1 MAVYPDPA
9 AHAGHVMEA
18 KGFLIRSPDGDR
30 INVSTLGMVAAAC
43 GP

>member
-9 AHAGHVMEA
+9 AHAGHRMEA
-18 KGFLIRSPDGDR
+18 KGFLIRSPDGNR
-30 INVSTLGMVAAAC
+30 INVSTLGMVGAAC

>member
-9 AHAGHVMEA
+9 AHAGHRMEA
-18 KGFLIRSPDGDR
+18 KGFLIRSLDGDR
-30 INVSTLGMVAAAC
+30 INVSTLGMVSDVC